1 MMTAKIGSDGVTAWV
16 RDYDGPA
23 GKRDEGYAVA
33 ADGPGNFYVTGR
45 TETNDGSAAAFVI
58 AYNGVGFPVW
68 SGTDGTSPGAEIAG
82 RRIGVDQPGSVY
94 VAGSV
99 NPGSPTSDLLSLK
112 FSPYLSKD
120 AALGGDDRLRLLTV
134 RADGSAAQLRL
145 IDPATGHVLRVN
157 TIPSPAG
164 YAPLALATG
173 ADNKTYLL
181 FQRAD
186 GQPQVWRY
194 SADLAVIEK
203 RANPGPVSSMRTVD
217 LAVGL
222 DGRVRLSLQ
231 GSQRP
236 NLSKMFLWTLNDDL
250 SGPTAAYS
258 QTMALP
264 QVGLSV
270 GRDNRARVL
279 WPARSL
285 PFDRGRTWTF
295 SAAGDQLQSDV
306 PWGPYSTLAARDI
319 AMGLDAKARLLWA
332 DTGGGA
338 QVWRLDPA
346 GTTTE
351 KVFRLSAPITGA
363 TSTKLTA
370 SLVSPSMWV
379 LWTYPDKRILLR
391 QVNPSTGA
399 VTAQYLYY
407 PF

>member
-1 MMTAKIGSDGVTAWV
+1 
-16 RDYDGPA
+16 
-23 GKRDEGYAVA
+23 
-33 ADGPGNFYVTGR
+33 
-45 TETNDGSAAAFVI
+45 
-58 AYNGVGFPVW
+58 
-68 SGTDGTSPGAEIAG
+68 
-82 RRIGVDQPGSVY
+82 
-94 VAGSV
+94 
-99 NPGSPTSDLLSLK
+99 
-112 FSPYLSKD
+112 
-120 AALGGDDRLRLLTV
+120 
-134 RADGSAAQLRL
+134 
-145 IDPATGHVLRVN
+145 
-157 TIPSPAG
+157 
-164 YAPLALATG
+164 
-173 ADNKTYLL
+173 
-181 FQRAD
+181 
-186 GQPQVWRY
+186 
-194 SADLAVIEK
+194 
-203 RANPGPVSSMRTVD
+203 
-217 LAVGL
+217 
-222 DGRVRLSLQ
+222 
-231 GSQRP
+231 
-236 NLSKMFLWTLNDDL
+236 
-250 SGPTAAYS
+250 
-258 QTMALP
+258 
-264 QVGLSV
+264 
-270 GRDNRARVL
+270 
-279 WPARSL
+279 L